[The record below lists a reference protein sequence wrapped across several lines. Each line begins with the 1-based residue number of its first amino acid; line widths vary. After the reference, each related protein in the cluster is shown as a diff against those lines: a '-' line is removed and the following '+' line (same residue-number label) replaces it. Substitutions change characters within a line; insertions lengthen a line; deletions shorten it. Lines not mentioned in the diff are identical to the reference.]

1 MHFNELRIS
10 REWWY
15 FNAVFNDSSSQ
26 LKDWSIAVSFNHMA
40 RGDLLGTN
48 KPDLLVVSVLG
59 NNSETY
65 GGMTNK
71 EHYLGI
77 LKEGT
82 LIAGSPGV
90 KIQFE
95 DSWAEGSY
103 PRWHVHAEDS
113 DIDTAH
119 EIVVDF
125 DYTAR
130 SLPVWVLG
138 SRAFDK
144 SESEVANYVLLG
156 CDVSGT
162 VTIDG
167 QTYTVKGTGSHEHS
181 WTPNAITR
189 LAIGGW
195 DWFSLTLDNGWN
207 IYAAN
212 YLPSPQTVSGA
223 LSKLD
228 PFGTLLITTY
238 RGETITELKDVN
250 LKITKKDE
258 KVFPLVKLPP
268 AFSIKADPS
277 IDPLYVISQALLYG
291 TTLTLIRFPFPLEN
305 TRTVS
310 SAITWAPGT
319 VFTGGLLTGRTVI
332 ATVSVS
338 LWGPPA
344 PVLPRSLVV
353 NLILAPPV
361 KLAGGANCSPFRPA
375 LTAANVPVKVMVTS
389 AVPSPAVKL
398 SPAVP
403 PRVRIPFVA
412 ASVTFTGLLPTSTS
426 LTLIRF
432 PLPLENTRTVF
443 LAITWAPG
451 TVFTGALLTGVTVMA
466 TVSVSLWGPAGA
478 RVPQVVSRNRQAGG
492 AVEVGRRREP

>member
-1 MHFNELRIS
+1 MKFRKIDTIIIVALVVVSTLFLYKADYISSFLPSDDQTPPDTGDNTTTPLPPVKLPTPPNSLIPAYRRDVSSEDEGVHFNELRIS

-15 FNAVFNDSSSQ
+15 FNAVFNDSLSQ

-59 NNSETY
+59 NKSETY

-82 LIAGSPGV
+82 LIAGYPGV

-119 EIVVDF
+119 EIVVDL

-162 VTIDG
+162 VVIDG

-181 WTPNAITR
+181 WTPNVITR

-212 YLPSPQTVSGA
+212 YLPSPQSISGA

-228 PFGTLLITTY
+228 PFGTLLITTD

-250 LKITKKDE
+250 LKITQKDE
-258 KVFPLVKLPP
+258 KVFPLVKLPT
-268 AFSIKADPS
+268 AFSVNADPS
-277 IDPLYVISQALLYG
+277 LNPLYVISQSLLYG
-291 TTLTLIRFPFPLEN
+291 TKTTLNGDLEITHATSKIWKFP
-305 TRTVS
+305 TYMGMKIGYCT
-310 SAITWAPGT
+310 IDGT
-319 VFTGGLLTGRTVI
+319 ISWSDDEGDHE
-332 ATVSVS
+332 
-338 LWGPPA
+338 
-344 PVLPRSLVV
+344 
-353 NLILAPPV
+353 
-361 KLAGGANCSPFRPA
+361 
-375 LTAANVPVKVMVTS
+375 VPVHGIGVSWNM
-389 AVPSPAVKL
+389 
-398 SPAVP
+398 
-403 PRVRIPFVA
+403 R
-412 ASVTFTGLLPTSTS
+412 
-426 LTLIRF
+426 
-432 PLPLENTRTVF
+432 
-443 LAITWAPG
+443 
-451 TVFTGALLTGVTVMA
+451 ALL
-466 TVSVSLWGPAGA
+466 
-478 RVPQVVSRNRQAGG
+478 
-492 AVEVGRRREP
+492 

>member
-1 MHFNELRIS
+1 MKFRKIDTIIIVALIIVTTLFLYKADYVSVSSFLSSDDQTPPVTSNNTMTPLPPVKLPIPPNSLIPAYRRDVSPEDEGVHFNELRIS

-15 FNAVFNDSSSQ
+15 FNAIFNDSLSQ

-59 NNSETY
+59 NKSETY
-65 GGMTNK
+65 GGMENQ

-95 DSWAEGSY
+95 DSWVEGSY
-103 PRWHVHAEDS
+103 PSWHVHAEDL

-119 EIVVDF
+119 EIVVDLE
-125 DYTAR
+125 YIAQ

-167 QTYTVKGTGSHEHS
+167 QIYTVKGAGSHEHS
-181 WTPNAITR
+181 WTPHAITR

-212 YLPSPQTVSGA
+212 YLPTPQTISGS
-223 LSKLD
+223 LSNLD
-228 PFGTLLITTY
+228 PFGTLLITTD
-238 RGETITELKDVN
+238 RGVTVTELKDVN
-250 LKITKKDE
+250 LKITQKDE
-258 KVFPLVKLPP
+258 NVFPLVKLPT
-268 AFSIKADPS
+268 AFSVTADPS
-277 IDPLYVISQALLYG
+277 INPLYIISQSLLYETKIALNGDLEITHATSKIWKFPTYLGMKIGYCTIHGTISWSDNDGDYEVPVHGIGVSWNMRALL
-291 TTLTLIRFPFPLEN
+291 
-305 TRTVS
+305 
-310 SAITWAPGT
+310 
-319 VFTGGLLTGRTVI
+319 
-332 ATVSVS
+332 
-338 LWGPPA
+338 
-344 PVLPRSLVV
+344 
-353 NLILAPPV
+353 
-361 KLAGGANCSPFRPA
+361 
-375 LTAANVPVKVMVTS
+375 
-389 AVPSPAVKL
+389 
-398 SPAVP
+398 
-403 PRVRIPFVA
+403 
-412 ASVTFTGLLPTSTS
+412 
-426 LTLIRF
+426 
-432 PLPLENTRTVF
+432 
-443 LAITWAPG
+443 
-451 TVFTGALLTGVTVMA
+451 
-466 TVSVSLWGPAGA
+466 
-478 RVPQVVSRNRQAGG
+478 
-492 AVEVGRRREP
+492 

>member
-1 MHFNELRIS
+1 VHFSELRIS

-15 FNAVFNDSSSQ
+15 FNAVFNDSLSQ

-59 NNSETY
+59 NKSETY
-65 GGMTNK
+65 GGMENK

-95 DSWAEGSY
+95 NSWAEGSY
-103 PRWHVHAEDS
+103 PHWHVHAEDS

-119 EIVVDF
+119 EIVVDLE
-125 DYTAR
+125 YTAR
-130 SLPVWVLG
+130 SLPIWVLG
-138 SRAFDK
+138 PRAFNK

-167 QTYTVKGTGSHEHS
+167 QIYTVKGTGSHEHS

-195 DWFSLTLDNGWN
+195 DWFSFNLDNGWN

-212 YLPSPQTVSGA
+212 YLPSPQAISGA

-228 PFGTLLITTY
+228 PFGTLLITTD

-250 LKITKKDE
+250 LKITQKDE
-258 KVFPLVKLPP
+258 KVFPLVKLPA
-268 AFSIKADPS
+268 AFSINADPS
-277 IDPLYVISQALLYG
+277 VNPLYVISQSLLYG
-291 TTLTLIRFPFPLEN
+291 TKTTLNGDIEITHATSKLWKFPTYMGMKIGYCTIDGTISWSDNDGDHEVPIHGIG
-305 TRTVS
+305 VS
-310 SAITWAPGT
+310 WNM
-319 VFTGGLLTGRTVI
+319 R
-332 ATVSVS
+332 
-338 LWGPPA
+338 
-344 PVLPRSLVV
+344 
-353 NLILAPPV
+353 
-361 KLAGGANCSPFRPA
+361 
-375 LTAANVPVKVMVTS
+375 
-389 AVPSPAVKL
+389 
-398 SPAVP
+398 
-403 PRVRIPFVA
+403 
-412 ASVTFTGLLPTSTS
+412 
-426 LTLIRF
+426 
-432 PLPLENTRTVF
+432 
-443 LAITWAPG
+443 
-451 TVFTGALLTGVTVMA
+451 ALL
-466 TVSVSLWGPAGA
+466 
-478 RVPQVVSRNRQAGG
+478 
-492 AVEVGRRREP
+492 